1 MIGEFQHNEET
12 MSQTKFIV
20 RKVAVLG
27 AGVMGAQIAAH
38 LVNAKVPTV
47 LFDLPAKEGDKNGIV
62 LKAVEGLKKLKPSP
76 LSNKDAVNYIQPANY
91 EDHLHLLKDCD
102 LVIEAIAER
111 MDWKADLY
119 HKVAPHLGEHTI
131 FATNTSG
138 LSINKLA
145 ESCPDSVRPRFC
157 GVHFFNP
164 PRYMHL
170 VEIIPCLTSDAGIL
184 DNLERFLVTTL
195 GKGVVRAKDTPNF
208 VANRIGVFS
217 MLATIANAE
226 KFGIRFDIVDD
237 LTGPRLGRPKSA
249 TFRTA
254 DVVGLDTF
262 AHVVKTM
269 DDTLPADPWHG
280 LFKSPEWLQKLIAA
294 GALGAKT
301 KVGIYKKEGKQ
312 MFVFDPAKGEYVGG
326 GQKGDDGVKEILKIA
341 NPAEKFKKLRESE
354 HPQAQFLWACFRDV
368 FHYIGYHLADIA
380 NCARDVDFA
389 IRWGFGWSVGPFE
402 TWQAAGWQQVAKWIE
417 EDIES
422 GKSLSSA
429 ELPAWALAADRAGVH
444 FAEGSYSAAE
454 QTLIGRSTLDVYQ
467 RQLAPARVLGEAA
480 QQLGETVF
488 ENEGVRAFTT
498 GDDVLVVSFK
508 SKAHAIGPDVLDGVN
523 KAIDIAEDR
532 FKGLVI
538 WQTEEPFS
546 VGADLQS
553 MLPAFMAGDMAS
565 IDAMVRRFQDTSMR
579 LRYSQVPT
587 VAATQG
593 YVFGGGCEFAMHCDK
608 TVAALESYVGLVE
621 VGVGLLPGGGGCKEF
636 ALRAAQEARGDVLAA
651 LKDYFMAIATAKVA
665 TSGHEAQEIGFF
677 RKGDPVVF
685 NAYELLYV
693 AKQQALALAESGYRP
708 PLRIKGFPVAGR
720 AGAASIKG
728 QLVNMLEGNFIS
740 KHDFFIASQIADVMT
755 GGDIEAGTLVNEQW
769 ILDLERKAFM
779 TLWQNSKTQD
789 RIVNMLTTGKPL
801 RN

>member
-1 MIGEFQHNEET
+1 

-38 LVNAKVPTV
+38 LANARVPTV
-47 LFDLPAKEGDKNGIV
+47 LFDLPAATGDKNAIAQ
-62 LKAVEGLKKLKPSP
+62 KAIEALKKQKPSP
-76 LSNKDAVNYIQPANY
+76 LAGKDTITAITPANY
-91 EDHLHLLKDCD
+91 EDHLSLLKDCD

-111 MDWKADLY
+111 MDWKTDLY
-119 HKVAPHLGEHTI
+119 RKIAPHLGEHSI
-131 FATNTSG
+131 FVTNTSG
-138 LSINKLA
+138 LSINTLA
-145 ESCPDSVRPRFC
+145 DSLPEGIKPRFC

-170 VEIIPCLTSDAGIL
+170 VEIIPCRGSDPAML
-184 DNLERFLVTTL
+184 DNLERFLVTAL
-195 GKGVVRAKDTPNF
+195 GKGVIRAKDTPNF

-226 KFGIRFDIVDD
+226 KFGIRFDVVDD

-262 AHVVKTM
+262 SHVVKTM
-269 DDTLPADPWHG
+269 QDTLPEDPWHG

-301 KVGIYKKEGKQ
+301 KVGIYKKDGKQ
-312 MFVFDPAKGEYVGG
+312 MFVFDPATGDYVGSG
-326 GQKGDDGVKEILKIA
+326 EKGDDAVKDILKNP
-341 NPAEKFKKLRESE
+341 NPAAKFKALRESQ

-368 FHYIGYHLADIA
+368 FHYISVHLADIA
-380 NCARDVDFA
+380 HSARDVDFA

-402 TWQAAGWQQVAKWIE
+402 TWQAAGWQQIAGWVN
-417 EDIES
+417 EDIQA
-422 GKSLSSA
+422 GHALSSA
-429 ELPAWALAADRAGVH
+429 PLPAWALEADRAGVH
-444 FAEGSYSAAE
+444 FADGSYNAAE
-454 QTLIGRSTLDVYQ
+454 GTLTGRSTLDVYG
-467 RQLAPARVLGEAA
+467 RQLAPARVLGETVAP
-480 QQLGETVF
+480 LGETVY
-488 ENEGVRAFTT
+488 ENDGVRAFTT

-523 KAIDIAEDR
+523 AALDIAEDR
-532 FKGLVI
+532 FKAMVI

-553 MLPAFMAGDMAS
+553 MMPAFMMGDWES
-565 IDAMVRRFQDTSMR
+565 IENTVRRFQNTSMR

-593 YVFGGGCEFAMHCDK
+593 YVFGGGCEFTMHVDRV
-608 TVAALESYVGLVE
+608 VAALESYVGLVE

-636 ALRAAQEARGDVLAA
+636 ALRAAQQAKGGDILAA
-651 LKDYFMAIATAKVA
+651 LKDYFMTIAMAKVG
-665 TSGHEAQEIGFF
+665 TSAIETQEIGYF
-677 RKGDPVVF
+677 RPTDVVVF
-685 NAYELLYV
+685 NAYELLFV
-693 AKQQALALAESGYRP
+693 AKQQALAMAESGYRP
-708 PLRIKGFPVAGR
+708 PLKIKSFPVAGR
-720 AGAASIKG
+720 TGAASIKG
-728 QLVNMLEGNFIS
+728 QLVNMLEGHFIS
-740 KHDFFIASQIADVMT
+740 QHDFFISSLIADVMT
-755 GGDIEAGTLVNEQW
+755 GGDVDAGTEVDEQW

-779 TLWQNSKTQD
+779 TLLKNSKTQD
-789 RIVNMLTTGKPL
+789 RIANMLTTGKPL

>member
-1 MIGEFQHNEET
+1 

-38 LVNAKVPTV
+38 LANARVPTV
-47 LFDLPAKEGDKNGIV
+47 LFDLPATTGDKNAIA
-62 LKAVEGLKKLKPSP
+62 LKAIDALKKQKPSP
-76 LSNKDAVNYIQPANY
+76 LAGKDAIGAITPANY
-91 EDHLHLLKDCD
+91 DDHLSLLKDCD

-111 MDWKADLY
+111 MDWKTDLY
-119 HKVAPHLGEHTI
+119 RKVAPHLGDNTI
-131 FATNTSG
+131 FVTNTSG
-138 LSINKLA
+138 LSINTLA
-145 ESCPDSVRPRFC
+145 DSLPDNLKPHFC

-170 VEIIPCLTSDAGIL
+170 VEIIPCRGSNAEML

-195 GKGVVRAKDTPNF
+195 GKGVIRAKDTPNF

-226 KFGIRFDIVDD
+226 KFGIRFDVVDD

-269 DDTLPADPWHG
+269 QDTLPNDPWHG

-312 MFVFDPAKGEYVGG
+312 MFVLDPASGEYVGSG
-326 GQKGDDGVKEILKIA
+326 EKGDDAVKDILK
-341 NPAEKFKKLRESE
+341 NPDPAAKFKALRESQ

-368 FHYIGYHLADIA
+368 FHYIAVHLADIA
-380 NCARDVDFA
+380 HSARDVDFA

-402 TWQAAGWQQVAKWIE
+402 TWQSAGWQQVVGWIK
-417 EDIES
+417 EDVEA
-422 GKSLSSA
+422 GRALSSA
-429 ELPAWALAADRAGVH
+429 ALPAWALAADRSGVH
-444 FAEGSYSAAE
+444 FAEGSFDAAGGR
-454 QTLIGRSTLDVYQ
+454 LVGRSTLDVYS
-467 RQLAPARVLGEAA
+467 RQLAPARVLGEKSAP
-480 QQLGETVF
+480 LGDTVF
-488 ENEGVRAFTT
+488 ENDGVRAFTT

-508 SKAHAIGPDVLDGVN
+508 SKAHAIGPDVLEGLN
-523 KAIDIAEDR
+523 TALDIAEER
-532 FKGLVI
+532 FKALVI

-553 MLPAFMAGDMAS
+553 MMPAFMMGDWDS
-565 IDAMVRRFQDTSMR
+565 IESMVRRFQDTSMR
-579 LRYSQVPT
+579 LRYSPVPT

-593 YVFGGGCEFAMHCDK
+593 YVFGGGCEFAMHVDRA
-608 TVAALESYVGLVE
+608 VAALESYVGLVE

-636 ALRAAQEARGDVLAA
+636 ALRASQQAKGGDVLAS
-651 LKDYFMAIATAKVA
+651 LKDYFMAVAMAKVG
-665 TSGHEAQEIGFF
+665 TSAIETQEIGYF
-677 RKGDPVVF
+677 RPTDVVVF

-708 PLRIKGFPVAGR
+708 PLKVKSFPVAGR
-720 AGAASIKG
+720 TGAASIKG
-728 QLVNMLEGNFIS
+728 QLVNMLEGRFIS
-740 KHDFFIASQIADVMT
+740 QHDFFISGLIADVMT
-755 GGDIEAGTLVNEQW
+755 GGDVDAGTEVDEQW

-779 TLWQNSKTQD
+779 TLLKNSKTQD
-789 RIVNMLTTGKPL
+789 RIANMLTTGKPL